1 MQKSDIT
8 SRIKELNEKA
18 DNKELSNSVRY
29 KSRRDAAILRLIGNL
44 EPKDGFNFD
53 KDDNETFNRIMDP
66 DVNEPIIVAE
76 GDSLMKIMEENQ
88 DRRDVLAKVTKAAEK
103 IGCKVDFAVG
113 KIVKA

>member
-1 MQKSDIT
+1 MNTNIEA
-8 SRIKELNEKA
+8 RIKELNEKA

-29 KSRRDAAILRLIGNL
+29 KARRDASILRLVGNL
-44 EPKDGFNFD
+44 EPENGFNFD
-53 KDDNETFNRIMDP
+53 KEDNETFNRLMDP

-88 DRRDVLAKVTKAAEK
+88 DRRDVLAKVAKAAEK
-103 IGCKVDFAVG
+103 IGCKIDFAAG